1 MLRCQCIVFDPELMI
16 SHLKWIVMNLCY
28 TGLQKLAFNLS
39 NPSYSSLSLT
49 EGSCTA
55 EGFSE
60 SYSISANSGIQCVDE
75 RVTAPRVK
83 CLFVFFYPV
92 CAGVCVCWANLILST
107 FTHKDLFICIPGSQ
121 NGRIVLLFWRHALKM
136 QLLSLLLD
144 WSPGKTV
151 TSVWVGKVV
160 GIDSWLNFSNF
171 PSLPQ
176 TCYRH
181 LQTGGHT
188 CKCPH
193 FYSLTAKCTDH
204 KCSSSVSY
212 VYLI

>member
-92 CAGVCVCWANLILST
+92 CAGVCVCVLSKPNSFYLYPQGFIHLHPRKPKWQNCVIILKACVKNAAFVAPTWLIARENCDLSVSW
-107 FTHKDLFICIPGSQ
+107 KG
-121 NGRIVLLFWRHALKM
+121 GWYR
-136 QLLSLLLD
+136 QL
-144 WSPGKTV
+144 
-151 TSVWVGKVV
+151 
-160 GIDSWLNFSNF
+160 IEFF
-171 PSLPQ
+171 Q
-176 TCYRH
+176 
-181 LQTGGHT
+181 
-188 CKCPH
+188 
-193 FYSLTAKCTDH
+193 FSLTAPDVLPSFTNGGT
-204 KCSSSVSY
+204 
-212 VYLI
+212 YL